1 VKASLEVRS
10 IRLPSGEE
18 LLLACVTAA
27 NGAVGWGITF
37 TLDATAARHMAEQHA
52 GFRVGE
58 PDYLSTP
65 A

>member
-1 VKASLEVRS
+1 MKASLEVRS

-18 LLLACVTAA
+18 LLLACVTAG

-37 TLDATAARHMAEQHA
+37 TLDATAARHMAEEHA
-52 GFRVGE
+52 GFRAGQ
-58 PDYLSTP
+58 PDYLSSG

>member
-18 LLLACVTAA
+18 ALIACVTSE
-27 NGAVGWGITF
+27 NGSVGWGISF

-52 GFRVGE
+52 GLAMGE
-58 PDYLSTP
+58 PDYLS
-65 A
+65 AA

>member
-1 VKASLEVRS
+1 MKASLEVRS

-18 LLLACVTAA
+18 VLMTLVTAE

-37 TLDATAARHMAEQHA
+37 TLDATAARYMAEQHA

-58 PDYLSTP
+58 PDYLSTGE
-65 A
+65 